1 MSDDAK
7 LESDDAE
14 AAGTPPET
22 NYVTVAV
29 EEAAALPK
37 LPLDE
42 LMSWMDGY
50 QPPVDAYAEVKSKT
64 GKVLF
69 ADCSRF
75 AADEGWW
82 FVGDVHGDL
91 RALGAIVSHIH
102 SRGLGPERIVFLG
115 DIFDRNAVD
124 GGFETV
130 CAFLTLLHDAGD
142 RVLWLAGNHDAILTF
157 DESSGLFKISTNR
170 SEFAEYLNARP
181 ELREFGRKLIAL
193 VSRLPL
199 AVYFSGGIVA
209 SHGGVPHTDVIDG
222 LKTIDDL
229 ESVDCTNDY
238 TWGRMTSA
246 KFKYPDR
253 TSRGHELGFADFY
266 KSCGKVAALSSEAGF
281 AVDAQAIVCGHQH
294 LFTDGIGYLR
304 FARYKEYPPS
314 VCLYSSFALEP
325 AAAWGTKRRFAVPCA
340 LHWRSGRFEICGFE
354 PTADGP
360 LHSELMGEWQA
371 RYDAERKAQEVA
383 EGDS

>member
-7 LESDDAE
+7 TELAE
-14 AAGTPPET
+14 ADAVGAQPET
-22 NYVTVAV
+22 KYVAVAV
-29 EEAAALPK
+29 EKEVAMPK

-42 LMSWMDGY
+42 LIAWMDGY
-50 QPPVDAYAEVKSKT
+50 KPPVDAYATIKSKT

-69 ADCSRF
+69 VDSSRF
-75 AADEGWW
+75 AADESWW
-82 FVGDVHGDL
+82 FVGDIHGDL
-91 RALGAIVSHIH
+91 RSLSAIISHIRSH
-102 SRGLGPERIVFLG
+102 DLGPNRIVFLG
-115 DIFDRNAVD
+115 DIFDRNLLD

-157 DESSGLFKISTNR
+157 DESSGRFKISTNR
-170 SEFAEYLNARP
+170 SEFAEYLNRHP
-181 ELREFGRKLIAL
+181 ELHEFGRKLIAL
-193 VSRLPL
+193 VARLPL
-199 AVYFSGGIVA
+199 AAYFSCGIVA

-229 ESVDCTNDY
+229 ESVDCSNDY

-246 KFKYPDR
+246 KFKFPDR
-253 TSRGHELGFADFY
+253 TSRGHELGFSDFN
-266 KSCGKVAALSSEAGF
+266 KSCGKIAALSSEAGF
-281 AVDAQAIVCGHQH
+281 AVDARGIVCGHQH

-304 FARYKEYPPS
+304 FARYNEYPPS

-340 LHWRSGRFEICGFE
+340 LHLVAGRYEICGFE
-354 PTADGP
+354 PTSDSP
-360 LHSELMGEWQA
+360 LYSELMAEWQA
-371 RYDAERKAQEVA
+371 RFDAEKNAQEVGP
-383 EGDS
+383 GD